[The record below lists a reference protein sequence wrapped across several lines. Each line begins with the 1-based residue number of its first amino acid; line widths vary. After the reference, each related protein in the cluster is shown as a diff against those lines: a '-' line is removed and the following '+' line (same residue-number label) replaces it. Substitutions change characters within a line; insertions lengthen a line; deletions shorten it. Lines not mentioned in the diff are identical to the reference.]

1 MNNQLMIFNSADL
14 GVSLSGMLYKGKPV
28 FIAVDAAIA
37 LGYERPYDAIA
48 AHCKSLIKL
57 KHGEMAS
64 LGLEPKPNGISLA
77 FEADIFRLIM
87 RSRLPSAECVQD
99 WVCEEVLPSIRETG
113 SYNHQPQPM
122 TEIEMIA
129 AMAADAVRQQKRLN
143 HVEDQVVAVTETIEK
158 IKRGSIPV
166 GWAGYSLLKTK
177 SGMTVPKCK
186 NLVNACRI
194 PTDTIT
200 IMTPDGQP
208 RPMAIVLEADFMAAF
223 RKMMSEAEPR
233 GTRWY
238 HPKMGIF
245 QAIGWAG
252 AA

>member
-1 MNNQLMIFNSADL
+1 MNNLISNKPSMTHKEIAEMVGSRIDSVQRTIERLADREVIQLPPLVDFEEINNL
-14 GVSLSGMLYKGKPV
+14 GLKVTREYYNFEGDQGKRDSIVVVAQLCPE
-28 FIAVDAAIA
+28 FT
-37 LGYERPYDAIA
+37 
-48 AHCKSLIKL
+48 
-57 KHGEMAS
+57 AS
-64 LGLEPKPNGISLA
+64 LVDRWRELEDERCRPKSQ
-77 FEADIFRLIM
+77 
-87 RSRLPSAECVQD
+87 AE
-99 WVCEEVLPSIRETG
+99 L
-113 SYNHQPQPM
+113 
-122 TEIEMIA
+122 IA
-129 AMAADAVRQQKRLN
+129 AMAMANLEQERRLN
-143 HVEDQVVAVTETIEK
+143 HVEDRVVAVTETIEK

>member
-14 GVSLSGMLYKGKPV
+14 GISLSGMLYKGKPV
-28 FIAVDAAIA
+28 FFAVEAAEA
-37 LGYERPYDAIA
+37 LGYARPVKAVND
-48 AHCKSLIKL
+48 HCKSLIKL
-57 KHGEMAS
+57 DCPETEQ
-64 LGLEPKPNGISLA
+64 LGLGFRPKGIILA
-77 FEADIFRLIM
+77 TEADLYRLIM
-87 RSRLPSAECVQD
+87 RSRLPSAERVQD

-113 SYNHQPQPM
+113 SYSHQPQHM
-122 TEIEMIA
+122 TEIEIIA

-143 HVEDQVVAVTETIEK
+143 HVEEQVIAVTETIEK

-166 GWAGYSLLKTK
+166 GWVGYSLLKTK
-177 SGMTVPKCK
+177 SGMSVPKCK
-186 NLVNACRI
+186 NLVNAYRV

-208 RPMAIVLEADFMAAF
+208 RPMAIALESDFMAAF

-238 HPKMGIF
+238 HPKMGLF
-245 QAIGWAG
+245 QAIGWA
-252 AA
+252 

>member
-1 MNNQLMIFNSADL
+1 MNQLINNKPSMTHKEIADL
-14 GVSLSGMLYKGKPV
+14 VGSRPDNVKVSIERLADRGVIHHPETKVCARING
-28 FIAVDAAIA
+28 
-37 LGYERPYDAIA
+37 
-48 AHCKSLIKL
+48 
-57 KHGEMAS
+57 
-64 LGLEPKPNGISLA
+64 LGLEQQEWMYVFEGDQGKRDSIVVVAQLCPEFTASLVDRWRELEEERCRPKSQ
-77 FEADIFRLIM
+77 
-87 RSRLPSAECVQD
+87 AE
-99 WVCEEVLPSIRETG
+99 L
-113 SYNHQPQPM
+113 
-122 TEIEMIA
+122 IA
-129 AMAADAVRQQKRLN
+129 AMAMANLEQERRLN
-143 HVEDQVVAVTETIEK
+143 HVEDRVVAVTETIEK

-200 IMTPDGQP
+200 IMAPDGQP

>member
-1 MNNQLMIFNSADL
+1 MNNLISNKPSMTHKEIAEMVGSRIDSVQRTIERLADRGVIQLPPLVDFEEINNL
-14 GVSLSGMLYKGKPV
+14 GLKVTREYYNFEGDQGKRDSIVVVAQLCPE
-28 FIAVDAAIA
+28 FT
-37 LGYERPYDAIA
+37 
-48 AHCKSLIKL
+48 
-57 KHGEMAS
+57 AS
-64 LGLEPKPNGISLA
+64 LVDRWRELEDERCRPKSQ
-77 FEADIFRLIM
+77 
-87 RSRLPSAECVQD
+87 AE
-99 WVCEEVLPSIRETG
+99 L
-113 SYNHQPQPM
+113 
-122 TEIEMIA
+122 IA
-129 AMAADAVRQQKRLN
+129 AMAMANLEQERRLN
-143 HVEDQVVAVTETIEK
+143 HVEDRVVAVTETIEK

>member
-1 MNNQLMIFNSADL
+1 MNNLISNKPSMTHKEIAEMVGSRIDSVQRTIERLADRGVIQLPPL
-14 GVSLSGMLYKGKPV
+14 
-28 FIAVDAAIA
+28 VDFEEINN
-37 LGYERPYDAIA
+37 
-48 AHCKSLIKL
+48 
-57 KHGEMAS
+57 
-64 LGLEPKPNGISLA
+64 LGLEVTREYYNFEGDQGKRDSIVVVAQLCPEFTASLVDRWRELEDERCRPKSQ
-77 FEADIFRLIM
+77 
-87 RSRLPSAECVQD
+87 AE
-99 WVCEEVLPSIRETG
+99 L
-113 SYNHQPQPM
+113 
-122 TEIEMIA
+122 IA
-129 AMAADAVRQQKRLN
+129 AMAMANLEQERRLN
-143 HVEDQVVAVTETIEK
+143 HVEDRVVAVTETIEK

>member
-1 MNNQLMIFNSADL
+1 MNNLISGKPSMTSVEIADL
-14 GVSLSGMLYKGKPV
+14 VKSRHADVKRSIERLSDRGVIQQPPAAFFERINNLGFVVEDEHYVFEGEQGKRDSIVVVAQLCPE
-28 FIAVDAAIA
+28 FT
-37 LGYERPYDAIA
+37 
-48 AHCKSLIKL
+48 
-57 KHGEMAS
+57 AS
-64 LGLEPKPNGISLA
+64 LVDRWRALE
-77 FEADIFRLIM
+77 EE
-87 RSRLPSAECVQD
+87 RSRPKSPAE
-99 WVCEEVLPSIRETG
+99 I
-113 SYNHQPQPM
+113 
-122 TEIEMIA
+122 IA
-129 AMAADAVRQQKRLN
+129 AMALDNLEQERRLN

-158 IKRGSIPV
+158 IKRGSIPA

-177 SGMTVPKCK
+177 SGMTIPKCK
-186 NLVNACRI
+186 NLVNAYRI

-208 RPMAIVLEADFMAAF
+208 RPMAIVLEADFMAVF

-252 AA
+252 

>member
-1 MNNQLMIFNSADL
+1 MNNLISNKPSMTHKEIAEMVGSRIDSVQRTIERLADRGVIQLPPLVDFEEINNL
-14 GVSLSGMLYKGKPV
+14 GLKVTREYYNFEGDQGKRDSIVVVAQLCPE
-28 FIAVDAAIA
+28 FT
-37 LGYERPYDAIA
+37 
-48 AHCKSLIKL
+48 
-57 KHGEMAS
+57 AS
-64 LGLEPKPNGISLA
+64 LVDRWRELEEERCRPKSQ
-77 FEADIFRLIM
+77 
-87 RSRLPSAECVQD
+87 AE
-99 WVCEEVLPSIRETG
+99 L
-113 SYNHQPQPM
+113 
-122 TEIEMIA
+122 IA
-129 AMAADAVRQQKRLN
+129 AMAMANLEQERRLN
-143 HVEDQVVAVTETIEK
+143 HVEDRVVAVTETIEK

>member
-1 MNNQLMIFNSADL
+1 MNNLISNKPSMTHKEIAEMVGSRIDSVQRTIERLADRGVIQLPPLVDFEEINNL
-14 GVSLSGMLYKGKPV
+14 GLKVTREYYNFEGDQGKRDSIVVVAQLCPE
-28 FIAVDAAIA
+28 FT
-37 LGYERPYDAIA
+37 
-48 AHCKSLIKL
+48 
-57 KHGEMAS
+57 AS
-64 LGLEPKPNGISLA
+64 LVDRWRELEDERCRPKSQVEL
-77 FEADIFRLIM
+77 
-87 RSRLPSAECVQD
+87 
-99 WVCEEVLPSIRETG
+99 
-113 SYNHQPQPM
+113 
-122 TEIEMIA
+122 IA
-129 AMAADAVRQQKRLN
+129 AMAMANLEQERRLN
-143 HVEDQVVAVTETIEK
+143 HVEDRVVAVTETIEK

>member
-1 MNNQLMIFNSADL
+1 MNNLISNKPSMTHKEIAEMVGSRIDSVQRTIERLADRGVIQLPPLVDFEEINNL
-14 GVSLSGMLYKGKPV
+14 GLKVTREYYNFEGDQGKRDSIVVVAQLCPE
-28 FIAVDAAIA
+28 FT
-37 LGYERPYDAIA
+37 
-48 AHCKSLIKL
+48 
-57 KHGEMAS
+57 AS
-64 LGLEPKPNGISLA
+64 LVDRWRELEEERCRPKSQ
-77 FEADIFRLIM
+77 
-87 RSRLPSAECVQD
+87 AE
-99 WVCEEVLPSIRETG
+99 L
-113 SYNHQPQPM
+113 
-122 TEIEMIA
+122 IA
-129 AMAADAVRQQKRLN
+129 AMAMANLEQERRLN
-143 HVEDQVVAVTETIEK
+143 HVEDRVVAVTETIEK

-245 QAIGWAG
+245 QAIGWA
-252 AA
+252 

>member
-1 MNNQLMIFNSADL
+1 MNNQLIIFNSADL
-14 GVSLSGMLYKGKPV
+14 GISLSGMLYEGKPV
-28 FIAVDAAIA
+28 FFAVEAAEA
-37 LGYERPYDAIA
+37 LGYADPHYALS
-48 AHCKSLIKL
+48 AHCKSLIRL
-57 KHGEMAS
+57 DFGES
-64 LGLEPKPNGISLA
+64 SELGFGFRPKGIILGTESDLY
-77 FEADIFRLIM
+77 RLIM
-87 RSRLPSAECVQD
+87 RSKLPSAERVQD
-99 WVCEEVLPSIRETG
+99 WVCEEVLPSIRATG
-113 SYNHQPQPM
+113 GYNHQPQPM
-122 TEIEMIA
+122 TEIEIIA

-143 HVEDQVVAVTETIEK
+143 HVEEQVVAVTESIEK

-208 RPMAIVLEADFMAAF
+208 RPMAIVLEADFMVAF

>member
-1 MNNQLMIFNSADL
+1 MNNLISNKPSMTHKEIAGLVNKRPDNVKRTIETLAGSGVIRLPQIEDFEEINNLGLVVTREYYVFEGDQGKRDSIVVVAQLCPEFT
-14 GVSLSGMLYKGKPV
+14 
-28 FIAVDAAIA
+28 
-37 LGYERPYDAIA
+37 
-48 AHCKSLIKL
+48 
-57 KHGEMAS
+57 AS
-64 LGLEPKPNGISLA
+64 LVDRWRELEEERCRPKSQ
-77 FEADIFRLIM
+77 
-87 RSRLPSAECVQD
+87 AE
-99 WVCEEVLPSIRETG
+99 L
-113 SYNHQPQPM
+113 
-122 TEIEMIA
+122 IA
-129 AMAADAVRQQKRLN
+129 AMAMANLEQERRLN
-143 HVEDQVVAVTETIEK
+143 HVEDRVVAVTETIEK

-223 RKMMSEAEPR
+223 RKMMSKAEPR

>member
-1 MNNQLMIFNSADL
+1 MNNLISNKPSMTHKEIAEMLGSRIDSVQRTIERLAERGVIQLPPMVKVENKQSNSPNRFADVYYFE
-14 GVSLSGMLYKGKPV
+14 GDQGKRDSIVVVAQLCPE
-28 FIAVDAAIA
+28 FT
-37 LGYERPYDAIA
+37 
-48 AHCKSLIKL
+48 
-57 KHGEMAS
+57 AS
-64 LGLEPKPNGISLA
+64 LVDRWRELE
-77 FEADIFRLIM
+77 EE
-87 RSRLPSAECVQD
+87 RSRPKSQAE
-99 WVCEEVLPSIRETG
+99 I
-113 SYNHQPQPM
+113 
-122 TEIEMIA
+122 IA
-129 AMAADAVRQQKRLN
+129 AMAMANLEQERRLN
-143 HVEDQVVAVTETIEK
+143 HVEDRVVAVTETIEK

-186 NLVNACRI
+186 NLVNAYRL

-208 RPMAIVLEADFMAAF
+208 RPMAIALESDFMAAF